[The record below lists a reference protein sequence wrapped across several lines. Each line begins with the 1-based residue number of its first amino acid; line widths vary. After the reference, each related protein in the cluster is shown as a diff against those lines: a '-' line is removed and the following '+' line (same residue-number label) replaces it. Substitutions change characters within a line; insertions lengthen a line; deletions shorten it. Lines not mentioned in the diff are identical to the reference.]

1 MECGWR
7 SFATADMFPL
17 AYKRH
22 LIGMCFVPLQ
32 EQQDRVVGMICIA
45 VDMEDKEEGHGTGG

>member
-1 MECGWR
+1 MGRAGHGRKVVECGWR

-32 EQQDRVVGMICIA
+32 EGATR
-45 VDMEDKEEGHGTGG
+45 